1 MCENNRNG
9 KKEEYGAITFNI
21 YLEQKDR
28 ETHCKLR
35 EKDEQRH
42 DEARSFF
49 NEGNQASARKDPFA
63 DWSKTIAISS
73 SSYLETPIKNL
84 TTYGAWSE

>member
-9 KKEEYGAITFNI
+9 KKEEYGAITFN
-21 YLEQKDR
+21 LCVKQKDR
-28 ETHCKLR
+28 ETHHELR

-49 NEGNQASARKDPFA
+49 NEGDQASARKGPFA
-63 DWSKTIAISS
+63 D
-73 SSYLETPIKNL
+73 
-84 TTYGAWSE
+84 